1 MVIEVLKRERK
12 KLREKAKFYNR
23 RHHGDETV
31 SVRTWNLLH
40 QCAQITTAILILKHT
55 GGIA

>member
-1 MVIEVLKRERK
+1 MVVEILKRERTK
-12 KLREKAKFYNR
+12 FREKAKFYNR
-23 RHHGDETV
+23 RHHGDGTV
-31 SVRTWNLLH
+31 SVRTWNLLR